1 MRIVCLPLDDR
12 PLNYA
17 ALLRCTAVSPVE
29 IILPP
34 RDLIGTRESAPE
46 LFPVARWML
55 SNADNSALVISLD
68 AMLYGGLVQ
77 ARAAKPNV
85 PRPQEALK
93 LLKPLARLSA
103 SARAFLVWK
112 RVWGNIF
119 TTRGLARM
127 PAFQRASL
135 LLAELAEDTDVEKLY
150 ARLAA
155 NPIAI
160 GDLPADDVAV
170 LARSR
175 LHSLAEGKAVVRACA
190 DAGISLHIAIEDS
203 VQGGV
208 QEAELRWL
216 QTAVPSAAFT
226 VADGADEAGAVL
238 TAGAVAEISL
248 MPQIRVCSAT
258 SLDTVAPYESRNIA
272 HNLSILCGHA
282 RAQITKNSDEALV
295 HLAGEPEAEDTFAL
309 LVAGKLP
316 AVNTAEL
323 LSATVASSSFQDSIT
338 CELTATNGI
347 NSTLLASFASELNPP
362 LALVQMNTVSNRIGH
377 ALLLATVT
385 ANAPASDALARLVIA
400 NYLEDLLY
408 QAHLR
413 TYIINKFG
421 GIEPESKA
429 ICAEAESELSALAE
443 AFAKRKF
450 NGALLRGKRLK
461 VIKVR
466 ARLPWSRWF
475 EAEFEVEAA
484 IE

>member
-17 ALLRCTAVSPVE
+17 ALLRCAAVSPVE
-29 IILPP
+29 IMLPL
-34 RDLIGTRESAPE
+34 RELVSTRESAPE
-46 LFPVARWML
+46 LFPVARWLL
-55 SNADNSALVISLD
+55 SSAENSALVISLD

-77 ARAAKPNV
+77 ARAAKLNA

-93 LLKPLARLSA
+93 LLKPLAHLSA

-135 LLAELAEDTDVEKLY
+135 LLAELAEDTDIEKLY
-150 ARLAA
+150 SQLAA

-208 QEAELRWL
+208 QETEVRWL
-216 QTAVPSAAFT
+216 EAAVPSAVFT

-238 TAGAVAEISL
+238 TAGAVAEISQ
-248 MPQIRVCSAT
+248 MPQIGVCT
-258 SLDTVAPYESRNIA
+258 TTLLDTVAPYESRSIA
-272 HNLSILCGHA
+272 HNLSVLCGLA
-282 RAQITKNSDEALV
+282 RAQITKNSDEAFVQLV
-295 HLAGEPEAEDTFAL
+295 GEPEAEDMFAL

-316 AVNTAEL
+316 AVNPDGL
-323 LSATVASSSFQDSIT
+323 LSATVASGGFQDGIT
-338 CELTATNGI
+338 CDLTATNGI
-347 NSTLLASFASELNPP
+347 NPTLLASFAAEINPP
-362 LALVQMNTVSNRIGH
+362 LAIVQINTVSNRIGQ
-377 ALLLATVT
+377 ALLLATVM
-385 ANAPASDALARLVIA
+385 ANAPATGALARLVIA

-413 TYIINKFG
+413 TYIINKHG
-421 GIEPESKA
+421 SIEPESNA
-429 ICAEAESELSALAE
+429 VCAEAEAELSALAD

-450 NGALLRGKRLK
+450 NGALLRGKRLM
-461 VIKVR
+461 VSKVR
-466 ARLPWSRWF
+466 ARLPWNRWF

-484 IE
+484 LE

>member
-17 ALLRCTAVSPVE
+17 ALLRCAAVSPVE
-29 IILPP
+29 IMLPP
-34 RDLIGTRESAPE
+34 RELIGTRESAPE
-46 LFPVARWML
+46 LFPVARWIL
-55 SNADNSALVISLD
+55 SHAENCALVISLD

-77 ARAAKPNV
+77 ARASKPNA
-85 PRPQEALK
+85 PRAQEALK
-93 LLKPLARLSA
+93 LLKPLAHLSA

-119 TTRGLARM
+119 TARGLARM

-150 ARLAA
+150 SQLAA
-155 NPIAI
+155 YPVGI

-190 DAGISLHIAIEDS
+190 DAGISLHIAVEDS

-216 QTAVPSAAFT
+216 QAAVPSAAFT
-226 VADGADEAGAVL
+226 VADGADEASAVL
-238 TAGAVAEISL
+238 TAGAIVELSK

-258 SLDTVAPYESRNIA
+258 SLDMVAPYESRSIA
-272 HNLSILCGHA
+272 HNLSVLCGLAH
-282 RAQITKNSDEALV
+282 AQITKNSDEAFV
-295 HLAGEPEAEDTFAL
+295 HLVGEPEAEEMFAL

-316 AVNTAEL
+316 AVNTDGL
-323 LSATVASSSFQDSIT
+323 LSATVASGGFQDGIT
-338 CELTATNGI
+338 CDLTATNGI
-347 NSTLLASFASELNPP
+347 NRTLLASFASDVNPP
-362 LALVQMNTVSNRIGH
+362 LAIVQMNTVSNRIGH
-377 ALLLATVT
+377 ALLLATVM
-385 ANAPASDALARLVIA
+385 ANAPASDALAKLIVT

-413 TYIINKFG
+413 TYIINKHG
-421 GIEPESKA
+421 CIEPESNA
-429 ICAEAESELSALAE
+429 VCAEAEAELSAIAE
-443 AFAKRKF
+443 TFAKRKF
-450 NGALLRGKRLK
+450 SGALLHGTR
-461 VIKVR
+461 IKISSVR
-466 ARLPWSRWF
+466 VRLPWNRWF
-475 EAEFEVEAA
+475 EAEFEVKAA